1 MVDILL
7 SVYNGMPHLREQL
20 ESVRAQTYADWR
32 LWVRDDGSTDD
43 SVRAVQKVAEADAR
57 VRLLDAGGPN
67 LGAAG
72 SYSWLMG
79 RPEVEAQHVMLC
91 DADDFWLPEKIE
103 ATLAAMRESEERLA
117 AGTPVLVHTDL
128 IVADE
133 SLRPIAD
140 SFWRYRGITV
150 EPATLQRLLSRN
162 VVTGPTMMLNRP
174 LLELAGAAPQGAIYQ
189 DWWIT
194 LVAAAFGEIV
204 AVPRGTVLYRQHGG
218 NSVGARPAGGALE
231 LAKRTL
237 KGGVGEATLRAELRR
252 AAEQAAAFL
261 QRYQDRLSG
270 TDRDLLERFSTIASA
285 GPVRRRL
292 RVHELASVPEHGVVR
307 NLARALRA

>member
-7 SVYNGMPHLREQL
+7 SVYNGMPYLRAQM

-43 SVRAVQKVAEADAR
+43 SVQVVREVANADR
-57 VRLLDAGGPN
+57 RMSLLDAGGAN

-79 RPEVEAQHVMLC
+79 RPEVEAEHVMLC

-103 ATLAAMRESEERLA
+103 VTLAAMRESEKNLPP
-117 AGTPVLVHTDL
+117 GTPVLVHTDL

-133 SLRPIAD
+133 ALRPVAD
-140 SFWRYRGITV
+140 SFWRYREITV

-174 LLELAGAAPQGAIYQ
+174 LLELAGAVPRGAIYQ

-194 LVAAAFGEIV
+194 LVAAAFGKIV
-204 AVPRGTVLYRQHGG
+204 AVPRGTVLYRQHGR
-218 NSVGARPAGGALE
+218 NSVGARPAGGALD
-231 LAKRTL
+231 LARRTL
-237 KGGVGEATLRAELRR
+237 KGGVGEATLRAELCR

-261 QRYQDRLSG
+261 ERYRDRLSE
-270 TDRDLLERFSTIASA
+270 TDRGLLQRFSTIASA
-285 GPVRRRL
+285 GPIRRRL
-292 RVHELASVPEHGVVR
+292 RVHELASVPEHGIVR
-307 NLARALRA
+307 NLARALRS